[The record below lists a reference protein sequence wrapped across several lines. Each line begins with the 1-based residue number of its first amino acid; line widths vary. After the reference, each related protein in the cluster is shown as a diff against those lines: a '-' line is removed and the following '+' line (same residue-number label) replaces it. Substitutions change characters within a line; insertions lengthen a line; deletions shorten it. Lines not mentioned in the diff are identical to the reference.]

1 MKELK
6 LLIIITNSTILFFFS
21 FYLLKWEP
29 TIIGVFKELLILPCF
44 IIQFILAVYILIKL
58 LTKKIKLGIYTLVH
72 LISTLLLILS
82 FSYK

>member
-6 LLIIITNSTILFFFS
+6 LVIIITNSIILFFFS

-29 TIIGVFKELLILPCF
+29 TIIGVFRELLILPCF
-44 IIQFILAVYILIKL
+44 LIQFILAVYILIKL